1 MTQQV
6 VARSSPPLPK
16 ARLHRVSSRPAWGL
30 LVWGSR
36 ALGGIRAV
44 ARLLFQGS
52 ERRAAGLPA
61 FGTRAAREAIGQPS
75 HPEAPEAAEVPAVRA
90 PDALQVAGLR
100 GEFLDGG
107 GPRAG
112 ALATAA
118 VVKAWRCGRC
128 APSCCQ
134 EAGRLH
140 VGLWR
145 PEAVSQ
151 SAAPRIPQVA
161 TLHGRRDDRRALACR
176 WCGGRSCRAE
186 LHEHSEAPPSAYGW
200 RCWACYALSWQVLPR
215 QLNFNWGDGPSFG
228 VDQPRPLRALCRDGN
243 VRRGRYHR
251 P

>member
-1 MTQQV
+1 MHDTASSGAV
-6 VARSSPPLPK
+6 VAAPAQGEAAPCEC
-16 ARLHRVSSRPAWGL
+16 RPAWGL

-44 ARLLFQGS
+44 ARLLLQGS

-61 FGTRAAREAIGQPS
+61 FGARAAREAVCQPS
-75 HPEAPEAAEVPAVRA
+75 HPQAPEAAEVPAVRA
-90 PDALQVAGLR
+90 PDALQVSGLR

-186 LHEHSEAPPSAYGW
+186 LHEHSGEAHTPPTAGPPNEPGG
-200 RCWACYALSWQVLPR
+200 RAVLGSPV
-215 QLNFNWGDGPSFG
+215 PS
-228 VDQPRPLRALCRDGN
+228 L
-243 VRRGRYHR
+243 
-251 P
+251 

>member
-1 MTQQV
+1 MFPMAQQAVSCMTQQV

-44 ARLLFQGS
+44 ARLLLQGS

-61 FGTRAAREAIGQPS
+61 FGARAAREAVCQPS
-75 HPEAPEAAEVPAVRA
+75 HPQAPEAAEVPAVRA

-186 LHEHSEAPPSAYGW
+186 LHEHSGEAHTPPTAGPPNEPGG
-200 RCWACYALSWQVLPR
+200 RAVLGSPVV
-215 QLNFNWGDGPSFG
+215 PS
-228 VDQPRPLRALCRDGN
+228 
-243 VRRGRYHR
+243 
-251 P
+251 